1 MNDLIDSLNRPLP
14 EKMKEHDPSIFI
26 CKTNRTSIKIE
37 FDQLGAKELAAVFK
51 IPEQRRVLVAIDHAL
66 IYNRPRKRG
75 FILTPFLVKI
85 DEEEDVF
92 HCLPKEV
99 ILSIDKDS
107 TEFIAK
113 RFTNAAELGF
123 FPAEIAEVFVKPI
136 NKFFMLY
143 AEFKKSKSLF
153 DFKNSKENL

>member
-1 MNDLIDSLNRPLP
+1 M
-14 EKMKEHDPSIFI
+14 
-26 CKTNRTSIKIE
+26 
-37 FDQLGAKELAAVFK
+37 
-51 IPEQRRVLVAIDHAL
+51 
-66 IYNRPRKRG
+66 
-75 FILTPFLVKI
+75 

-92 HCLPKEV
+92 HCLPEEV

-123 FPAEIAEVFVKPI
+123 FPAEVFVKPI

-143 AEFKKSKSLF
+143 AEFQKSKSLS
-153 DFKNSKENL
+153 DFKNLKENL

>member
-1 MNDLIDSLNRPLP
+1 
-14 EKMKEHDPSIFI
+14 MKEPSPSIFI
-26 CKTNRTSIKIE
+26 YKTNRTSIKIE
-37 FDQLGAKELAAVFK
+37 FDQSGAEELAAVFK
-51 IPEQRRVLVAIDHAL
+51 APEKKRVLIAIDRVL
-66 IYNRPRKRG
+66 IYNRPRKRD

-92 HCLPKEV
+92 HCLPEEV

-113 RFTNAAELGF
+113 RFTNAVKLGF

-136 NKFFMLY
+136 NKSFMLY
-143 AEFKKSKSLF
+143 AEFKKSKSVF
-153 DFKNSKENL
+153 NLK

>member
-1 MNDLIDSLNRPLP
+1 
-14 EKMKEHDPSIFI
+14 MKEPSPSIFI
-26 CKTNRTSIKIE
+26 YKTNRTSIKIE
-37 FDQLGAKELAAVFK
+37 FDQSGAEELATVFK
-51 IPEQRRVLVAIDHAL
+51 APEKKRVLIAIDRVL

-92 HCLPKEV
+92 HCLPEEV

-113 RFTNAAELGF
+113 RFTNAAKLGF
-123 FPAEIAEVFVKPI
+123 FPPRLRKFLSNQLI
-136 NKFFMLY
+136 NPLCYMP
-143 AEFKKSKSLF
+143 SL
-153 DFKNSKENL
+153 KNPRAYLI